1 MVFTSFAFL
10 KFFVVVFIGL
20 WLTRTRTLRQLLIL
34 VASAFFYAY
43 WKPAYLLLLL
53 TPSMIDYW
61 CSIHIED
68 TDNPSRRRAWLLV
81 SLITNLGLLAYFK
94 YTNFFIDN
102 IALLLGRQIP
112 HLDIVLPVG
121 ISFYTFKTLSYTID
135 VYWKHIP
142 ACRSLWKYAMFVTY
156 FPELVAG
163 PIVRASVFL
172 PQMNRSLRPSWSR
185 TLLGLQVVLLGVT
198 KKLVIAD
205 RMAGLV
211 DPIFADP
218 AAYTPFTIISAVIAY
233 SLQIYCDFSGY
244 SDIAIGVS
252 KIIGFDLPENFNM
265 PYLATSLTDFWRRWH
280 MTLSGWLRDYLYIPL
295 GGNRHGRLKTYR
307 NLMITMLLGGLW
319 HGASWNFVFWGLL
332 HGCGLAVN
340 HWWTRDR
347 RGAAD
352 LGEKSPLVHR
362 FRLVVGWLATYV
374 FVCFAWIF
382 FRSRDLNTSLL
393 IVRKIL
399 YLDTS
404 GSPWFYSPLYMLLPL
419 VVAAH
424 ILGTMA
430 AKQGL
435 VFGTTVRW
443 IEPPGWAVPLY
454 SLCRKR
460 FAVKPS
466 KAAGIY
472 VLAPVPGFLGGF
484 ILAIWL
490 IGVYLFSSLHTSPF
504 IYFQF

>member
-1 MVFTSFAFL
+1 MVFTSFVFL
-10 KFFVVVFIGL
+10 KFFTVVFIGL

-68 TDNPSRRRAWLLV
+68 SEDPSRRRAWLLV

-102 IALLLGRQIP
+102 IGMLLGRQIP

-135 VYWKHIP
+135 VYWRHIP

-205 RMAGLV
+205 RMAGIV
-211 DPIFADP
+211 DPVFAAP
-218 AAYTPFTIISAVIAY
+218 AAYTPLTVISAVVAY

-295 GGNRHGRLKTYR
+295 GGNRHGRLMTYR

-319 HGASWNFVFWGLL
+319 HGANWNFVFWGLL

-347 RGAAD
+347 KGAVRERA
-352 LGEKSPLVHR
+352 GAGR
-362 FRLVVGWLATYV
+362 ATLVVQWLATYV
-374 FVCFAWIF
+374 FVCLAWIF
-382 FRSRDLNTSLL
+382 FRSRDLDTSLL
-393 IVRKIL
+393 ILRKIL

-404 GSPWFYSPLYMLLPL
+404 GSPWFYSPLFMLLPA
-419 VVAAH
+419 VIVAH
-424 ILGTMA
+424 ILGWMA

-435 VFGTTVRW
+435 AIGTTVRW
-443 IEPPGWAVPLY
+443 IEPPVWAAPLY
-454 SLCRKR
+454 SLCRQR

-466 KAAGIY
+466 KVAGIY
-472 VLAPVPGFLGGF
+472 VLAPLPGLVGGF

>member
-10 KFFVVVFIGL
+10 KFFTAVFAAL
-20 WLTRTRTLRQLLIL
+20 WLMRTRTLRQLLIL
-34 VASAFFYAY
+34 AASAFFYAF

-68 TDNPSRRRAWLLV
+68 TDDPGRRRAWLLV

-102 IALLLGRQIP
+102 IGLLLGRRIP
-112 HLDIVLPVG
+112 HLDILLPVG

-135 VYWKHIP
+135 VYRRHIP

-172 PQMNRSLRPSWSR
+172 PQMHRSLRPSWSR
-185 TLLGLQVVLLGVT
+185 TFLGLQVVLLGVT

-205 RMAGLV
+205 RMADIV
-211 DPIFADP
+211 DPVFASP
-218 AAYTPFTIISAVIAY
+218 AAFSPFTVISAVVAY

-307 NLMITMLLGGLW
+307 NLAITMLLGGLW

-347 RGAAD
+347 KHTAD
-352 LGEKSPLVHR
+352 SNLQNPVARRVKIICQWLV
-362 FRLVVGWLATYV
+362 TYV

-382 FRSRDLNTSLL
+382 FRSRNLDTSLL
-393 IVRKIL
+393 ILRKVL

-404 GSPWFYSPLYMLLPL
+404 GSPWFYSPLYMLLGL
-419 VVAAH
+419 VIAAH
-424 ILGTMA
+424 VLGTMA
-430 AKQGL
+430 ARQAAISGSA
-435 VFGTTVRW
+435 VRW
-443 IEPPGWAVPLY
+443 IMPPAWLAKVY
-454 SLCRKR
+454 SSSRER

-466 KAAGIY
+466 KVAGIY
-472 VLAPVPGFLGGF
+472 VLAPVPGFVGGF
-484 ILAIWL
+484 VIAVWL
-490 IGVYLFSSLHTSPF
+490 IGVYLFSSLYTTPF

>member
-1 MVFTSFAFL
+1 MVFTSFVFL
-10 KFFVVVFIGL
+10 KFFTAVFIGL
-20 WLTRTRTLRQLLIL
+20 GLMRTRTLRQLLIL
-34 VASAFFYAY
+34 VASAVFYAY

-68 TDNPSRRRAWLLV
+68 TEKPSRRRNWLLV

-102 IALLLGRQIP
+102 LALLLGRRIP
-112 HLDIVLPVG
+112 HLDILLPVG

-135 VYWKHIP
+135 VYRRHIP

-185 TLLGLQVVLLGVT
+185 TFLGLQVVLLGVT
-198 KKLVIAD
+198 KKLVVAD
-205 RMAGLV
+205 RLAALV
-211 DPIFADP
+211 DPVFAHA
-218 AAYTPFTIISAVIAY
+218 AAYSPFTVTSAVVGY

-244 SDIAIGVS
+244 SDIAIGIS

-347 RGAAD
+347 KNATRSAPARGLKA
-352 LGEKSPLVHR
+352 
-362 FRLVVGWLATYV
+362 VVQWFATYA
-374 FVCFAWIF
+374 FVCLAWIF
-382 FRSRDLNTSLL
+382 FRSRNLDTSLL
-393 IVRKIL
+393 ILRKIL

-404 GSPWFYSPLYMLLPL
+404 GSPWFYSPLYMLIGMAI
-419 VVAAH
+419 AAH
-424 ILGTMA
+424 ILGAMA
-430 AKQGL
+430 ARQG
-435 VFGTTVRW
+435 VAAGSAVRW
-443 IEPPGWAVPLY
+443 IVPPDWAAPLY
-454 SLCRKR
+454 SMCRQR

-466 KAAGIY
+466 KVAGIY
-472 VLAPVPGFLGGF
+472 VLAPLPGFVGGF
-484 ILAIWL
+484 IVTVWL
-490 IGVYLFSSLHTSPF
+490 VGVYLFASLQTSPF